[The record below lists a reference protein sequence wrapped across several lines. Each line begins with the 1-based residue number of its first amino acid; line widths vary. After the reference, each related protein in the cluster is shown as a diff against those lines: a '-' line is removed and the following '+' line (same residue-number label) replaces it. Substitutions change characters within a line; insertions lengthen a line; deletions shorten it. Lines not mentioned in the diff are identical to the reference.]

1 MQNALL
7 NKDSTEQTISV
18 ALLYLA

>member
-7 NKDSTEQTISV
+7 NFHCRNC
-18 ALLYLA
+18 